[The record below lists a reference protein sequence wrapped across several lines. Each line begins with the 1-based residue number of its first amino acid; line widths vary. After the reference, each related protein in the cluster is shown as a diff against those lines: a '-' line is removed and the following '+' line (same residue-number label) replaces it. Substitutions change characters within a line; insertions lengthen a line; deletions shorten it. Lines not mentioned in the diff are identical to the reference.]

1 LDDIPELANHFIAKI
16 NSGSGLNI
24 RGIERD
30 VLESFKHYYWP
41 GNVRELEHVLERAA
55 NIALSGYLSVYHFEN
70 FMPRFLDG
78 KKQKLPEKSMNLND
92 LKVRMERDAIISVLQ
107 MTKGNKKKAAEI
119 LQIDRSVLYK
129 KISKYKIDAT
139 GKSAI
144 G

>member
-1 LDDIPELANHFIAKI
+1 ME
-16 NSGSGLNI
+16 
-24 RGIERD
+24 
-30 VLESFKHYYWP
+30 
-41 GNVRELEHVLERAA
+41 
-55 NIALSGYLSVYHFEN
+55 
-70 FMPRFLDG
+70 

-92 LKVRMERDAIISVLQ
+92 LKVRMERDAIINVLQ